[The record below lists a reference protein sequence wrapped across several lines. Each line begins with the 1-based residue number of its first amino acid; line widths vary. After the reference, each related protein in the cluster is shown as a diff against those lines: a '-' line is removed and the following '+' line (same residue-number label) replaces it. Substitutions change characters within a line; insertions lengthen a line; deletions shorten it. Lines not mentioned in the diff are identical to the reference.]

1 MGNSKKVREEI
12 RIPPPPAKRPMKKGM
27 STPFGKAPR
36 KYFYLLNLKVKDTN
50 RGSKQEI
57 AGPLLNEAI

>member
-12 RIPPPPAKRPMKKGM
+12 RIPPPPAKR
-27 STPFGKAPR
+27 PFGKAPR

-57 AGPLLNEAI
+57 AGPLLNEAILKNAL

>member
-12 RIPPPPAKRPMKKGM
+12 RIPPPPAKR
-27 STPFGKAPR
+27 PFGKAPR